1 MIETKRLKLRPFR
14 AGDIAPYAAIRAK
27 PEVVRFLPG
36 GMALYATARGD
47 AERIVPRFAALW
59 EGGGYGPWAVEDR
72 ESGTLLGHAGLR
84 DLGGETE
91 ILYMLDTP
99 AWGRGL
105 ATEAAVAARD
115 YGFCALGLP
124 DLVGY
129 ALPENAASCRVLA
142 KIGMRE
148 EGMVHIF
155 GLDALRF
162 TVTRPGG

>member
-1 MIETKRLKLRPFR
+1 MRPFR

-36 GMALYATARGD
+36 GMALCATARED

-59 EGGGYGPWAVEDR
+59 EAGGYGPWAVEDR
-72 ESGTLLGHAGLR
+72 GSGTLLGHAGLR
-84 DLGGETE
+84 DLGRETE
-91 ILYMLDTP
+91 ILYMLDSR
-99 AWGRGL
+99 AWGQGL
-105 ATEAAVAARD
+105 ATEAALAARD
-115 YGFCALGLP
+115 YGFGVLRLP
-124 DLVGY
+124 GLVGY

-148 EGMVHIF
+148 EGRVHIF

-162 TVTRPGG
+162 VLTPPAG